1 VWIQA
6 MIVVTAYC
14 GYKGLDNYS
23 LYAVQVLGMSEVDAA
38 GFTAKCSYIR
48 LPAAFGAGLL
58 ADRFSARN
66 VIGGAFA
73 ALVLTYGFLG
83 QFAPSPS
90 LTNLIF
96 ANIFISY
103 FGVYALRGV
112 YFALL
117 EETQVSSRHTGTAVG
132 LISVVGYTPDVFFA
146 PVAGRLLDRSP
157 GVTGHQHY
165 FILLMCIATAGMI
178 IVFLLKAL
186 AHRHS
191 RLEIQ

>member
-1 VWIQA
+1 MSQVLRSPIVWVQA

-38 GFTAKCSYIR
+38 GFTAKCAYIR

-90 LTNLIF
+90 LLNIIF
-96 ANIFISY
+96 ANISW
-103 FGVYALRGV
+103 
-112 YFALL
+112 
-117 EETQVSSRHTGTAVG
+117 TS
-132 LISVVGYTPDVFFA
+132 
-146 PVAGRLLDRSP
+146 
-157 GVTGHQHY
+157 
-165 FILLMCIATAGMI
+165 
-178 IVFLLKAL
+178 
-186 AHRHS
+186 
-191 RLEIQ
+191 